1 MPGESSGRREYH
13 CPGKGADSAVKLCVE
28 KIAEPSEA
36 KPYRGSD
43 SNEVGKLPE
52 AESMSLH
59 EDEPSNHY
67 AYQASVKGH
76 SSFPDSEYLER
87 VVEIE
92 REIVSDTV
100 TDASSRYQTEHQ
112 IQEEVI
118 EDVGVNTEFSFLD
131 LIPYQEVRGHE
142 AEDVHDAVP
151 AYVKRTD
158 GDYGW
163 IEVWITQH

>member
-13 CPGKGADSAVKLCVE
+13 CPGKGAYPAVELGVE
-28 KIAEPSEA
+28 KISEPSET
-36 KPYRGSD
+36 KPYRGGD
-43 SNEVGKLPE
+43 GDKVGKLPE
-52 AESMSLH
+52 AESISLH
-59 EDEPSNHY
+59 EDEPSNHH

-76 SSFPDSEYLER
+76 SSFPDREYLER

-100 TDASSRYQTEHQ
+100 TDTGSHYQAEHQ

-118 EDVGVNTEFSFLD
+118 EDVGVNTEFFFLD